1 MAATLTRYLVPGEAP
16 ETVNARDVEAVGLTL
31 RQVLPLLVETSTEK
45 FVMSLPPLYTGALQA
60 SLKPLDVMFEVT
72 KLVGASGA
80 VACGVVNSTVPQ
92 LRFMYLV
99 S

>member
-1 MAATLTRYLVPGEAP
+1 MAATLIRYLVPGDVP
-16 ETVNARDVEAVGLTL
+16 ETVYERDVEAVGLTL
-31 RQVLPLLVETSTEK
+31 RQVLPLSVETSTEK
-45 FVMSLPPLYTGALQA
+45 LLMFRPPLYAGAVQA
-60 SLKPLDVMFEVT
+60 SLKPLDVMFEAT

-92 LRFMYLV
+92 FRFMYLV